1 MITKKYETI
10 VGLFVVAS
18 LVALLVMVLIIA
30 REEGLWQNYVQYH
43 AVFKNISGLKRGS
56 EVRLAGVTVGSV
68 TKTTIRSDG
77 KILVTFEV
85 MEQYRKQIRED
96 TQASIGS
103 IGLLGDRSLDL
114 TPGSP
119 DKPVVPPEGML
130 AGVEPLDLQELLARA
145 APSLDSIQMAFNN
158 LAKLTE
164 DMADPKGDFRQAVV
178 NIKETFKKIN
188 TGKGTMGLLVSDPKL
203 YEEILVT
210 VASAQNFIDSLNNP
224 QGAVGMLLHDPEFK
238 GELRKVIKEINVLVA
253 NLQQGSLPLTE
264 ALAKL
269 PAIVKKVEGFLDNL
283 DKAGVALPD
292 LVITGQ
298 SALSDVNTVA
308 EAAQKMWLLR
318 RFVPKAQERTI
329 RVEREIK

>member
-1 MITKKYETI
+1 MISKKYETI

-30 REEGLWQNYVQYH
+30 REEGLWQNYIAYN

-68 TKTTIRSDG
+68 TNTTIRSDG
-77 KILVTFEV
+77 KIRVTFEV
-85 MEQYRKQIRED
+85 MEQYRNQIRED

-119 DKPVVPPEGML
+119 DKPVIPPGGLL

-145 APSLDSIQMAFNN
+145 APSLDSVQKAFNN
-158 LAKLTE
+158 LAKLTD
-164 DMADPKGDFRQAVV
+164 DMVDPKGDFRQAVV
-178 NIKETFKKIN
+178 NIKETFSKIN
-188 TGKGTMGLLVSDPKL
+188 AGEGSLGLLVRDPKL
-203 YEEILVT
+203 YKETLDT
-210 VASAQNFIDSLNNP
+210 VASARQFIDSLNNP

-238 GELRKVIKEINVLVA
+238 GELRKIIKEIDVLMV
-253 NLQQGSLPLTE
+253 NLRQGSLPLTE

-269 PAIVKKVEGFLDNL
+269 PGIVKKVEGFLDNL

-292 LVITGQ
+292 LVNTGQ
-298 SALSDVNTVA
+298 NALSDVNTVA
-308 EAAQKMWLLR
+308 EAAQQMWLLR

-329 RVEREIK
+329 RVERDIK

>member
-1 MITKKYETI
+1 MISKKYETI

-30 REEGLWQNYVQYH
+30 REEGLWQNYITYN

-68 TKTTIRSDG
+68 TNTTIRSDG
-77 KILVTFEV
+77 KIKVTFEV
-85 MEQYRKQIRED
+85 MEQYRNQIRED

-119 DKPVVPPEGML
+119 DKPVIPPEGLL
-130 AGVEPLDLQELLARA
+130 AGVEPMDLQELLARA
-145 APSLDSIQMAFNN
+145 APSLDSIQKAFNN
-158 LAKLTE
+158 LAKLTD
-164 DMADPKGDFRQAVV
+164 DMVDPKGDFRQAVV
-178 NIKETFKKIN
+178 NIKETFKKVN
-188 TGKGTMGLLVSDPKL
+188 AGEGTLGLLVSDPKL
-203 YEEILVT
+203 YKQTLDT
-210 VASAQNFIDSLNNP
+210 VAGAREFIDSLNNP

-238 GELRKVIKEINVLVA
+238 GELRKIIKEIDVLVV
-253 NLQQGSLPLTE
+253 NLRQGSLPLTE

-292 LVITGQ
+292 LVNTGQ
-298 SALSDVNTVA
+298 NALSDVDTVA
-308 EAAQKMWLLR
+308 EAAQQMWLLR

-329 RVEREIK
+329 RVERDIK

>member
-43 AVFKNISGLKRGS
+43 AVFKNIRGLKRGS